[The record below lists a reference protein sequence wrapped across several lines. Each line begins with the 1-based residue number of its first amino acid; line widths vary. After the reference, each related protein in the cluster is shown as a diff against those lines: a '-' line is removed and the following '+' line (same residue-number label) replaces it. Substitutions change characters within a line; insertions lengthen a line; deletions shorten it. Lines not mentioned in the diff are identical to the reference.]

1 MSSPSWAHER
11 SRVSGTSSEL
21 STNPEVGF
29 GVATSSALT
38 TSSSSPRSGGDV
50 KVIAC
55 LVDATDRILT
65 KYALDFA
72 VFQCASRGD
81 TVFLLGLLQGIKVGS
96 AVRRGSGPLDSEVEQ
111 VISDT
116 RRMYQAKLRDFLS
129 QAEKR
134 EIKLEVK
141 IGVGPAF
148 KEIIALGANWVIL
161 DSDMGIHRQAILDR
175 TNCGLV
181 EMTTDHKREVT
192 RIYDPFFKPKPPTPR
207 HDFSST
213 SDKEVCCCFSFCCH

>member
-65 KYALDFA
+65 KYALDLA

-81 TVFLLGLLQGIKVGS
+81 TVFLLGLLQGIKGITKKKHKPNQHPVLLELTLISPMSSVSSLTFAWNGIGFVMLS
-96 AVRRGSGPLDSEVEQ
+96 REPVTLIVHEKKNHIPYQFPTHFWFALCALLCSG
-111 VISDT
+111 ISCEE
-116 RRMYQAKLRDFLS
+116 RK
-129 QAEKR
+129 
-134 EIKLEVK
+134 
-141 IGVGPAF
+141 
-148 KEIIALGANWVIL
+148 W
-161 DSDMGIHRQAILDR
+161 
-175 TNCGLV
+175 
-181 EMTTDHKREVT
+181 
-192 RIYDPFFKPKPPTPR
+192 
-207 HDFSST
+207 SS
-213 SDKEVCCCFSFCCH
+213 